1 MKKLILLF
9 VTSIISCSTIEEK
22 SVMEIKI
29 EKNKKIVMEAY
40 NAQMSG
46 DIDKWKSL
54 ISEDWTFIL
63 TGQLDISKTYD
74 WNEFLSFS
82 EYFGSL
88 LKGEIGSEFES
99 ILVGEN
105 EAMIF
110 LKGKMEGVGGKYE
123 NDYAIRYILN
133 NEGKITSQ
141 KEWLSDI
148 LLSTQLY
155 GQEVCGEKRTL

>member
-29 EKNKKIVMEAY
+29 EKNKEIVMEAY

>member
-9 VTSIISCSTIEEK
+9 VTSIISCSTVEEK

-29 EKNKKIVMEAY
+29 EKNKEIVMEAY

>member
-9 VTSIISCSTIEEK
+9 ITSIISCSTVEEK

-29 EKNKKIVMEAY
+29 EKNKEIVMEAY

>member
-9 VTSIISCSTIEEK
+9 ITSIISCSTVEEK

-29 EKNKKIVMEAY
+29 KKNKEIVMEAY

>member
-9 VTSIISCSTIEEK
+9 ITSIISCSTVEEK

-29 EKNKKIVMEAY
+29 EKNKEIVMEAY

-74 WNEFLSFS
+74 WNEFLSCS

>member
-1 MKKLILLF
+1 
-9 VTSIISCSTIEEK
+9 
-22 SVMEIKI
+22 MEIKI
-29 EKNKKIVMEAY
+29 EKNKEIVMEAY